1 MSIEQPAF
9 DCPGSYVAPT
19 PTNLRCSKCSRPLA
33 VKDAVRTPT
42 GYVCPYYV
50 KARVATFYNATPLQH
65 ALVFGMTLV
74 IGIIVGLGLQLVS
87 GIPFLSIIILLA
99 AAPAAGAGIA
109 ELVRRAFK
117 GVRGQYFWAAATAG
131 ILLGAAVFV
140 VLPLLFTLL
149 NGRLPG
155 LGTLLQLLGLGLLIS
170 TLIARM
176 R

>member
-1 MSIEQPAF
+1 MEASF
-9 DCPGSYVAPT
+9 DCPGNYISPT
-19 PTNLRCSKCSRPLA
+19 PSTLRCAKCERPLA

-65 ALVFGMTLV
+65 ALVFGLTLLLGV
-74 IGIIVGLGLQLVS
+74 AVGIGLRLIS
-87 GIPFLSIIILLA
+87 GISFFSIIILMT

-109 ELVRRAFK
+109 EIVRRAFK

-131 ILLGAAVFV
+131 IIVGAGALV
-140 VLPLLFTLL
+140 VLPLVFIMLMGGF
-149 NGRLPG
+149 PG
-155 LGTLLQLLGLGLLIS
+155 LSALIQLLGLGLVVS
-170 TLIARM
+170 TLIARL

>member
-1 MSIEQPAF
+1 MDAQF
-9 DCPGSYVAPT
+9 DCPGNYVAPA
-19 PTNLRCSKCSRPLA
+19 PTTLRCAKCSRPLA

-65 ALVFGMTLV
+65 AAVFGITLV
-74 IGIIVGLGLQLVS
+74 LGVLVGFGLQLVS
-87 GIPFLSIIILLA
+87 RIGFFSIIIMMT

-109 ELVRRAFK
+109 EVVRRAFK

-131 ILLGAAVFV
+131 IIAGSAAFV
-140 VLPLLFTLL
+140 VLPLLIALL
-149 NGRLPG
+149 GGGFSG
-155 LGTLLQLLGLGLLIS
+155 LGALIQLLGLGLLVS
-170 TLIARM
+170 TLIARL